1 MFINKSNIFQ
11 KFHISDPLRELYTYI
26 AKEYSCEKAGSRLM
40 DKYSGGYD
48 EEAGEPRDKLSEA
61 QRSMADFINHSSY
74 SNIKPYL
81 KRVGIYIAFLCLAVL
96 FIIFWISYCSCCCC
110 NCFLFSNSDKNPRSF

>member
-81 KRVGIYIAFLCLAVL
+81 KRVGIIYSLFMFSCTFYYFLD
-96 FIIFWISYCSCCCC
+96 II
-110 NCFLFSNSDKNPRSF
+110 LLMLLL

>member
-1 MFINKSNIFQ
+1 MKNNKYFLISVFITCSLMLINKSNIFQ

-61 QRSMADFINHSSY
+61 IN
-74 SNIKPYL
+74 
-81 KRVGIYIAFLCLAVL
+81 G
-96 FIIFWISYCSCCCC
+96 
-110 NCFLFSNSDKNPRSF
+110 